1 MSFSTYF
8 CLDCNR
14 LHLFEICLCC
24 SVDIDLY
31 SYSLSTIAMISSMN
45 KLEILTACF
54 SCSTV
59 FNF

>member
-24 SVDIDLY
+24 SVDINLY

-54 SCSTV
+54 
-59 FNF
+59 FL